1 MGGQAPTRPQGL
13 HFGKHLCVSRHLFR
27 AGSPPKWG
35 RKGSL
40 CDGERVR
47 KVADNASLM
56 NLGEAQGCLSRLPQP
71 RLVFLTRPLLSG
83 WGISEC
89 RARSVTVTSNT

>member
-1 MGGQAPTRPQGL
+1 MDGPPTRPQGL
-13 HFGKHLCVSRHLFR
+13 RFGKHLCGSKHLFR
-27 AGSPPKWG
+27 AGSPPTWG
-35 RKGSL
+35 RKSSL
-40 CDGERVR
+40 CDGEGVR
-47 KVADNASLM
+47 NDANNASLM
-56 NLGEAQGCLSRLPQP
+56 TLGGAQGCLRGLPQP